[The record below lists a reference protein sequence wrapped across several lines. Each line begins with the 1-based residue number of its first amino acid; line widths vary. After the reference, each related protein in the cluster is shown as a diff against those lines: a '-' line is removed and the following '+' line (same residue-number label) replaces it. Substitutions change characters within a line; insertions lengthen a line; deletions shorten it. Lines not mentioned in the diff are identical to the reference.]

1 MEKNKLDTAER
12 ADMEATEAQAEAEG
26 GEDAEPEDLILRFN
40 KPYKFDG
47 REYTEVD
54 LSGLED
60 VTAGV
65 LENVGKI
72 TAKKN
77 PGMNPALQE
86 MSLTFCTYLAQR
98 VAKPLGRQEAA
109 TGLSQ
114 PEAGTRLP
122 LEFFTGLPAKEAI
135 KLKAMVTNFLYG
147 GDGED

>member
-12 ADMEATEAQAEAEG
+12 ADMEDVEALAGAEG
-26 GEDAEPEDLILRFN
+26 GEDTEPEDLVLRFG
-40 KPYKFDG
+40 KPYKFG
-47 REYTEVD
+47 GQEYTEVD

-72 TAKKN
+72 AAKKN

-98 VAKPLGRQEAA
+98 VAK
-109 TGLSQ
+109 
-114 PEAGTRLP
+114 LP

>member
-12 ADMEATEAQAEAEG
+12 ADMEALEAQAGTED
-26 GEDAEPEDLILRFN
+26 GEDTEPEDLVLRFG
-40 KPYKFDG
+40 KPYKFG
-47 REYTEVD
+47 GQEYTEVD

-65 LENVGKI
+65 LESVGKI

-86 MSLTFCTYLAQR
+86 MSLTFCTCLAQR
-98 VAKPLGRQEAA
+98 VAK
-109 TGLSQ
+109 
-114 PEAGTRLP
+114 LP

-135 KLKAMVTNFLYG
+135 KLKTMVTGFLYG

>member
-12 ADMEATEAQAEAEG
+12 EDMEALEAQAGAED
-26 GEDAEPEDLILRFN
+26 GEDTEQEDLILRFA
-40 KPYKFDG
+40 KPYKFG
-47 REYTEVD
+47 GQEYTEVD

-65 LENVGKI
+65 LESVGKI
-72 TAKKN
+72 VSKKA
-77 PGMNPALQE
+77 PGLNPALLE
-86 MSLTFCTYLAQR
+86 MSMQFCNYLAQR
-98 VAKPLGRQEAA
+98 VAK
-109 TGLSQ
+109 
-114 PEAGTRLP
+114 LP

>member
-1 MEKNKLDTAER
+1 MEKNKMDTTEWEAVEAMETTR
-12 ADMEATEAQAEAEG
+12 AQGGTED
-26 GEDAEPEDLILRFN
+26 GEDTELEDLVLRFG
-40 KPYKFDG
+40 KPYKFG
-47 REYTEVD
+47 GQEYTEVD

-65 LENVGKI
+65 LESVGKI

-86 MSLTFCTYLAQR
+86 MSLTFCTCLAQR
-98 VAKPLGRQEAA
+98 VAK
-109 TGLSQ
+109 
-114 PEAGTRLP
+114 LP

-135 KLKAMVTNFLYG
+135 KLKTMVTGFLYG

>member
-12 ADMEATEAQAEAEG
+12 ADMEAMEAQAGAED
-26 GEDAEPEDLILRFN
+26 GEDTEPEDLVLRFG
-40 KPYKFDG
+40 KPYKFG
-47 REYTEVD
+47 GQEYTEVD

-72 TAKKN
+72 AAKKN

-86 MSLTFCTYLAQR
+86 MSLTFCTCLAQR
-98 VAKPLGRQEAA
+98 VAK
-109 TGLSQ
+109 
-114 PEAGTRLP
+114 LP

-135 KLKAMVTNFLYG
+135 KLKTMVTGFLYG

>member
-12 ADMEATEAQAEAEG
+12 ADMEAVEARAGAEG
-26 GEDAEPEDLILRFN
+26 GEDTEPEDLVLRFG
-40 KPYKFDG
+40 KPYKFG
-47 REYTEVD
+47 GQEYTEVD

-60 VTAGV
+60 VTAGM

-72 TAKKN
+72 AAKKN

-86 MSLTFCTYLAQR
+86 MSLTFCTCLAQR
-98 VAKPLGRQEAA
+98 VAK
-109 TGLSQ
+109 
-114 PEAGTRLP
+114 LP

>member
-1 MEKNKLDTAER
+1 MEKDKIGAAER
-12 ADMEATEAQAEAEG
+12 ADMEAMEAQARAEG
-26 GEDAEPEDLILRFN
+26 GEDTEPEDLVLRFG
-40 KPYKFDG
+40 KPYKFG
-47 REYTEVD
+47 GQEYTEVD

-72 TAKKN
+72 AAKKN

-98 VAKPLGRQEAA
+98 VAK
-109 TGLSQ
+109 
-114 PEAGTRLP
+114 LP
-122 LEFFTGLPAKEAI
+122 LEFFEKLPAREAI
-135 KLKAMVTNFLYG
+135 KLKALVTNFLYG

>member
-1 MEKNKLDTAER
+1 MEKIKQDAAQQAE
-12 ADMEATEAQAEAEG
+12 MEAMQAAQAEDG
-26 GEDAEPEDLILRFN
+26 TEDAEATEPEDLVLRFA
-40 KPYKFDG
+40 KPYKFG
-47 REYTEVD
+47 GMEYTEVD

-72 TAKKN
+72 VAKKN

-98 VAKPLGRQEAA
+98 VAK
-109 TGLSQ
+109 
-114 PEAGTRLP
+114 LP

-135 KLKAMVTNFLYG
+135 KLKALVTNFLYA

>member
-1 MEKNKLDTAER
+1 MEKDKIGAAER
-12 ADMEATEAQAEAEG
+12 ADMEAMEAQARAEG
-26 GEDAEPEDLILRFN
+26 GEDTEPEDLVLRFG
-40 KPYKFDG
+40 KPYKFG
-47 REYTEVD
+47 GQEYTEVD

-65 LENVGKI
+65 LESVGKI

-98 VAKPLGRQEAA
+98 VAK
-109 TGLSQ
+109 
-114 PEAGTRLP
+114 LP

-135 KLKAMVTNFLYG
+135 KLKALVTNFLYG

>member
-1 MEKNKLDTAER
+1 MEKDKIGAAER
-12 ADMEATEAQAEAEG
+12 ADMEAMEAQARAES
-26 GEDAEPEDLILRFN
+26 GEDTEPEDLVLRFG
-40 KPYKFDG
+40 KPYKFG
-47 REYTEVD
+47 GQEYTEVD

-72 TAKKN
+72 AAKKN

-98 VAKPLGRQEAA
+98 VAK
-109 TGLSQ
+109 
-114 PEAGTRLP
+114 LP

-135 KLKAMVTNFLYG
+135 KLKTLVTNFLYG

>member
-12 ADMEATEAQAEAEG
+12 ADMEAVEARAGAEG
-26 GEDAEPEDLILRFN
+26 GEDTEPEDLVLRFG
-40 KPYKFDG
+40 KPYKFG
-47 REYTEVD
+47 GQEYTEVD

-60 VTAGV
+60 VTAGM

-72 TAKKN
+72 AAKKN

-86 MSLTFCTYLAQR
+86 MSLTFCTCLAQR
-98 VAKPLGRQEAA
+98 VAK
-109 TGLSQ
+109 
-114 PEAGTRLP
+114 LP

-135 KLKAMVTNFLYG
+135 KLKALVTNFLYG

>member
-1 MEKNKLDTAER
+1 MEKDKLDTAER
-12 ADMEATEAQAEAEG
+12 ADMEALEAQAKGE
-26 GEDAEPEDLILRFN
+26 EDAEPEDLVLRFG
-40 KPYKFDG
+40 KPYKFG
-47 REYTEVD
+47 GQEYTEVD

-65 LENVGKI
+65 LESVGKI
-72 TAKKN
+72 AAKKN

-98 VAKPLGRQEAA
+98 VAK
-109 TGLSQ
+109 
-114 PEAGTRLP
+114 LP

-135 KLKAMVTNFLYG
+135 KLKTLVTGFLYG

>member
-1 MEKNKLDTAER
+1 MEKNKMDTTEWEAVEAMETTR
-12 ADMEATEAQAEAEG
+12 AQGGTED
-26 GEDAEPEDLILRFN
+26 GEDTELEDLVLRFG
-40 KPYKFDG
+40 KPYKFG
-47 REYTEVD
+47 GQEYTEVD

-65 LENVGKI
+65 LESVGKI

-98 VAKPLGRQEAA
+98 VAK
-109 TGLSQ
+109 
-114 PEAGTRLP
+114 LP

>member
-12 ADMEATEAQAEAEG
+12 ADMEAMEAQAGAED
-26 GEDAEPEDLILRFN
+26 GEDTEQEDLILRFG
-40 KPYKFDG
+40 KPYKFG
-47 REYTEVD
+47 GQEYTEVD

-65 LENVGKI
+65 LESVGKI
-72 TAKKN
+72 VSKKA
-77 PGMNPALQE
+77 PGLNPALLE
-86 MSLTFCTYLAQR
+86 MSMQFCNYLAQR
-98 VAKPLGRQEAA
+98 VAK
-109 TGLSQ
+109 
-114 PEAGTRLP
+114 LP

>member
-12 ADMEATEAQAEAEG
+12 ADMEALEAQAGAED
-26 GEDAEPEDLILRFN
+26 GEDTEQEDLILRFA
-40 KPYKFDG
+40 KPYKFG
-47 REYTEVD
+47 GQEYTEVD

-72 TAKKN
+72 AAKKN

-86 MSLTFCTYLAQR
+86 MSLTFCTCLAQR
-98 VAKPLGRQEAA
+98 VAK
-109 TGLSQ
+109 
-114 PEAGTRLP
+114 LP
-122 LEFFTGLPAKEAI
+122 LEFFEKLPAREAI
-135 KLKAMVTNFLYG
+135 KLKTMVTGFLYG

>member
-12 ADMEATEAQAEAEG
+12 EDMEAMEAQARAEG
-26 GEDAEPEDLILRFN
+26 GEDTEPEDLVLRFG
-40 KPYKFDG
+40 KPYKFG
-47 REYTEVD
+47 GQEYTEVD

-65 LENVGKI
+65 LESVGKI

-86 MSLTFCTYLAQR
+86 MSMTFCTYLAQR
-98 VAKPLGRQEAA
+98 VAK
-109 TGLSQ
+109 
-114 PEAGTRLP
+114 LP

-135 KLKAMVTNFLYG
+135 KLKTMVTGFLYG

>member
-1 MEKNKLDTAER
+1 MEKNKMDTTEWEAVEAMETTR
-12 ADMEATEAQAEAEG
+12 AQGGTED
-26 GEDAEPEDLILRFN
+26 GEDTELEDLVLRFG
-40 KPYKFDG
+40 KPYKFG
-47 REYTEVD
+47 GQEYTEVD

-72 TAKKN
+72 AAKKN

-98 VAKPLGRQEAA
+98 VAK
-109 TGLSQ
+109 
-114 PEAGTRLP
+114 LP

>member
-12 ADMEATEAQAEAEG
+12 EDMEAMEAQAGAED
-26 GEDAEPEDLILRFN
+26 GEDTEPEDLILRFA
-40 KPYKFDG
+40 KPYKFG
-47 REYTEVD
+47 GQEYTEVD

-65 LENVGKI
+65 LESVGKI

-86 MSLTFCTYLAQR
+86 MSMTFCTYLAQR
-98 VAKPLGRQEAA
+98 VAK
-109 TGLSQ
+109 
-114 PEAGTRLP
+114 LP

-135 KLKAMVTNFLYG
+135 KLKTLVTNFLYG

>member
-12 ADMEATEAQAEAEG
+12 EDMEALEALAGAED
-26 GEDAEPEDLILRFN
+26 GEDTEPEDLILRFA
-40 KPYKFDG
+40 KPYKFG
-47 REYTEVD
+47 GQEYTEVD

-72 TAKKN
+72 AAKKN

-98 VAKPLGRQEAA
+98 VAK
-109 TGLSQ
+109 
-114 PEAGTRLP
+114 LP

-135 KLKAMVTNFLYG
+135 KLKTLVTNFLYG

>member
-1 MEKNKLDTAER
+1 MEKDKIGAAER
-12 ADMEATEAQAEAEG
+12 ADMEAMEAQAGAED
-26 GEDAEPEDLILRFN
+26 GEDTEPEDLILRFA
-40 KPYKFDG
+40 KPYKFG
-47 REYTEVD
+47 GQEYTEVD

-72 TAKKN
+72 AAKKN

-98 VAKPLGRQEAA
+98 VAK
-109 TGLSQ
+109 
-114 PEAGTRLP
+114 LP

-135 KLKAMVTNFLYG
+135 KLKALVTNFLYG

>member
-1 MEKNKLDTAER
+1 MEKDKLDTAER
-12 ADMEATEAQAEAEG
+12 ADMEALEAQAGAED
-26 GEDAEPEDLILRFN
+26 GEDTEPEDLILRFA
-40 KPYKFDG
+40 KPYKFG
-47 REYTEVD
+47 GQEYTEVD

-72 TAKKN
+72 AAKKN

-98 VAKPLGRQEAA
+98 VAK
-109 TGLSQ
+109 
-114 PEAGTRLP
+114 LP
-122 LEFFTGLPAKEAI
+122 LEFFTGLQAKEAI

>member
-12 ADMEATEAQAEAEG
+12 ADMEAVEARAGAEG
-26 GEDAEPEDLILRFN
+26 GEDTEPEDLVLRFG
-40 KPYKFDG
+40 KPYKFG
-47 REYTEVD
+47 GQEYTEVD

-72 TAKKN
+72 AAKKN

-98 VAKPLGRQEAA
+98 VAK
-109 TGLSQ
+109 
-114 PEAGTRLP
+114 LP
-122 LEFFTGLPAKEAI
+122 LEFFEKLPAREAI
-135 KLKAMVTNFLYG
+135 KLKTMVTNFLYG

>member
-1 MEKNKLDTAER
+1 MEKNKKDADER
-12 ADMEATEAQAEAEG
+12 AEMEAMQAAQAEAG
-26 GEDAEPEDLILRFN
+26 IEDAEDTEPEDLVLRFA
-40 KPYKFDG
+40 KPYKFG
-47 REYTEVD
+47 GVEYTEVD

-72 TAKKN
+72 VAKKN

-98 VAKPLGRQEAA
+98 VAK
-109 TGLSQ
+109 
-114 PEAGTRLP
+114 LP

-135 KLKAMVTNFLYG
+135 KLKTLVTNFLYG

>member
-1 MEKNKLDTAER
+1 MEKNKLDAAER
-12 ADMEATEAQAEAEG
+12 AEIEAAQAEIGAED
-26 GEDAEPEDLILRFN
+26 GENTEPEDLILRFG
-40 KPYKFDG
+40 KPYKFG
-47 REYTEVD
+47 GMEYTEVD

-72 TAKKN
+72 VSKKA

-98 VAKPLGRQEAA
+98 VAK
-109 TGLSQ
+109 
-114 PEAGTRLP
+114 LP

>member
-12 ADMEATEAQAEAEG
+12 ADMEAMEAQARAEG
-26 GEDAEPEDLILRFN
+26 GEDTEPEDLVLRFG
-40 KPYKFDG
+40 KPYKFG
-47 REYTEVD
+47 GQEYTEVD

-65 LENVGKI
+65 LEDVGKI
-72 TAKKN
+72 AAKKN

-98 VAKPLGRQEAA
+98 VAK
-109 TGLSQ
+109 
-114 PEAGTRLP
+114 LP

-135 KLKAMVTNFLYG
+135 KLKTLVTNFLYG

>member
-12 ADMEATEAQAEAEG
+12 ADMEAVEARAGAEG
-26 GEDAEPEDLILRFN
+26 GEDTEPEDLVLRFG
-40 KPYKFDG
+40 KPYKFG
-47 REYTEVD
+47 GQEYTEVD

-72 TAKKN
+72 AAKKN

-98 VAKPLGRQEAA
+98 VAK
-109 TGLSQ
+109 
-114 PEAGTRLP
+114 LP

>member
-12 ADMEATEAQAEAEG
+12 ADMEALEAQAEAEG

-72 TAKKN
+72 VSKKA

-98 VAKPLGRQEAA
+98 VAK
-109 TGLSQ
+109 
-114 PEAGTRLP
+114 LP

-135 KLKAMVTNFLYG
+135 KLKALVTNFLYA